1 MLSMTMI
8 FARGNR
14 FLASS
19 VSALIISAAMITGA
33 GAANI
38 ATTYNES
45 CAACHDS
52 GALNAIKKGDSAKW
66 QLLIKQ
72 KGMPAPID
80 SVKNGMIQMPAGGLC
95 EACSNDDYRKLIEY
109 MSK

>member
-14 FLASS
+14 FFASS
-19 VSALIISAAMITGA
+19 VSALIVSAAMITGA

-52 GALNAIKKGDSAKW
+52 GALNAIK
-66 QLLIKQ
+66 
-72 KGMPAPID
+72 
-80 SVKNGMIQMPAGGLC
+80 
-95 EACSNDDYRKLIEY
+95 
-109 MSK
+109 

>member
-14 FLASS
+14 FFASS
-19 VSALIISAAMITGA
+19 VSALIVSAAMITGA

-52 GALNAIKKGDSAKW
+52 GA
-66 QLLIKQ
+66 
-72 KGMPAPID
+72 
-80 SVKNGMIQMPAGGLC
+80 
-95 EACSNDDYRKLIEY
+95 
-109 MSK
+109 